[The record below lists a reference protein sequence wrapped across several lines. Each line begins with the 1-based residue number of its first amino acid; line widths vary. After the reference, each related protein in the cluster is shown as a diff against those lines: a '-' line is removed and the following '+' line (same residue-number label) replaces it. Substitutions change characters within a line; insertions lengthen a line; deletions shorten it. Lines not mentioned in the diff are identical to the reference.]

1 MKTKPNLDARAAAF
15 FEESLIPDGAT
26 VYVGDTPAQAQER
39 PRLPKIAVV
48 ALNLRPLQ
56 RELNRLLAAGQG
68 ASADEVA
75 LLAVLVDNLALD
87 ISETIVEEIAPS
99 SDVEGIAP

>member
-26 VYVGDTPAQAQER
+26 AYVCDTPAQAQER

-75 LLAVLVDNLALD
+75 LLAVTVAGLAKD
-87 ISETIVEEIAPS
+87 ISEAITELTLDNSPGSVEE
-99 SDVEGIAP
+99 

>member
-1 MKTKPNLDARAAAF
+1 MTETRAEYDVGAA
-15 FEESLIPDGAT
+15 
-26 VYVGDTPAQAQER
+26 PAQAQER

-56 RELNRLLAAGQG
+56 RELNRLLALDQG

-75 LLAVLVDNLALD
+75 LLAVAVAGLAKD
-87 ISETIVEEIAPS
+87 ISEAITELTLDNSPGSVEE
-99 SDVEGIAP
+99 